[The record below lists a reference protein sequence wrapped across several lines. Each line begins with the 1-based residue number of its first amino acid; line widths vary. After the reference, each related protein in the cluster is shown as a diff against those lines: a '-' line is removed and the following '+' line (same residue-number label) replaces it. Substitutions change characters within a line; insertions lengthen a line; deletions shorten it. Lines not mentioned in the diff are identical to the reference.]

1 MAGDYF
7 TLMTLHRQYRVLLS
21 PAELACPG
29 VTRGSRGARILRL
42 RILPADKQKNLSLM
56 RLAVVTNILA
66 PYRIPLFSAMARH
79 CDDFLV
85 LLLADSH
92 ANRDW
97 TAPSVGFATRTLP
110 GLRISRAGAVDPIH
124 LNVGAWAAL
133 REFRPDAVLGGGFT
147 PAHVAA
153 MLYCRYHKK
162 EYVPWGELTLTHASE
177 SFAPRRWLRRWMIG
191 NSRSF
196 VASSTATRAALVHYG
211 ADPANVL
218 VSQMPVGNA
227 MFRAAADAARAN
239 GACAQIRLRYGAPLI
254 VSAGRLV
261 DSKGWIH
268 LLKAFHLL
276 GRKFPAATL
285 VIAGEGPQHEHYVS
299 LAQQLQIG
307 SRVHFVGQ
315 RSANE
320 LAALCASADV
330 FALSTLSDPYCAV
343 LPEAMACD
351 TVPVSSVHAAATAD
365 LITDGENGFV
375 ADPRDEPSFAQA
387 LTLASSL
394 SPESR
399 AALLSRSH
407 LRAPKDDMESSAS
420 SIVEFLSGR
429 IASRDRSASPLVN
442 PAVPMTCNR
451 DAT

>member
-1 MAGDYF
+1 
-7 TLMTLHRQYRVLLS
+7 L
-21 PAELACPG
+21 PAE
-29 VTRGSRGARILRL
+29 
-42 RILPADKQKNLSLM
+42 KQNIPSLM

-79 CDDFLV
+79 CDDFVV

-110 GLRISRAGAVDPIH
+110 GIRISRAGAVDPIH

-133 REFRPDAVLGGGFT
+133 RAFRPDAVLGGGFT
-147 PAHVAA
+147 PAHLAA

-177 SFAPRRWLRRWMIG
+177 AFAPRRWLRRWMIG

-196 VASSTATRAALVHYG
+196 VASSTATRTALAHYG

-227 MFRAAADAARAN
+227 MFRAAADLARAN
-239 GACAQIRLRYGAPLI
+239 GECAQIRHRYGAPLI

-268 LLKAFHLL
+268 LLRAFAMLS
-276 GRKFPAATL
+276 RKFPDASL
-285 VIAGEGPQHEHYVS
+285 VIAGEGPQRAHYIS
-299 LAQQLQIG
+299 LAEQLQIG
-307 SRVHFVGQ
+307 RRVHFIGQ
-315 RSANE
+315 RKPNE
-320 LAALCASADV
+320 LAALCASADA
-330 FALSTLSDPYCAV
+330 FALATLIDPYCAV

-351 TVPVSSVHAAATAD
+351 TITVSSVHAAATAD
-365 LITDGENGFV
+365 LVTDGETGFV
-375 ADPRDEPSFAQA
+375 AEPRDEQSFADALAQA
-387 LTLASSL
+387 VSL
-394 SPESR
+394 SPEKRDAMLSR
-399 AALLSRSH
+399 ARM
-407 LRAPKDDMESSAS
+407 RMPKDDMEQSAS

-429 IASRDRSASPLVN
+429 IAGCASTATPLVD
-442 PAVPMTCNR
+442 PAAHNL
-451 DAT
+451 